1 MLQRSTT
8 IMLQIIGIANP
19 INSSLEPSGS
29 INSVLA
35 KSVDNVVGKM
45 SANDFKSDGMPSL
58 GQMIPD
64 KTKIGNTIAIPER
77 TSA

>member
-1 MLQRSTT
+1 M
-8 IMLQIIGIANP
+8 GIANP
-19 INSSLEPSGS
+19 KNSSLEPSGS

-35 KSVDNVVGKM
+35 KSVDSVVGKM
-45 SANDFKSDGMPSL
+45 SANDFKRDGIPSL

-64 KTKIGNTIAIPER
+64 KTKIGNTIAIPGR

>member
-1 MLQRSTT
+1 
-8 IMLQIIGIANP
+8 MLQIIGIANP

-58 GQMIPD
+58 GQMIPLR
-64 KTKIGNTIAIPER
+64 TKIGNTNAIPGT